1 MGAAQRILK
10 NLGAMLLGRLI
21 SILQQIV
28 VPAVFVYHYRL
39 LGFGEWGALSSTV
52 AALSTLNFGVQTYMN
67 QDLAIRFTRGE
78 TEGYHVRQST
88 ALRVL
93 CGAIL
98 VVAVLLLGIFA
109 IPFDKLLKLDI
120 SRSNAQW
127 TLYLLA
133 LQVLLMVLFGYFG
146 GIFMGVNKAWRGA
159 NWNNVQALLSAC
171 GLLVGVILH
180 EPFPVLAA
188 IQLSTLVICV
198 AGVLIDL
205 RRVAPQIF
213 PNLNHWDKSLLKEIL
228 SGSGYF
234 GMLEISNFFIYQAPL
249 LLLQRFV
256 GGAAV
261 GSFILMRTIFSMCR
275 QILSMF
281 TQSMGAEITNLFGHR
296 DWPTLTRLYNYSERL
311 IFFLISLVNVTVLML
326 SPVLITLWIHRKT
339 IPGTEV
345 SRLFSIYPYVL
356 ASAISI
362 VISIKEHKTQFQF
375 STNTHVDLARMIF
388 FGYVVMDMIAC
399 VTIQYAG
406 VVGFLWTWLAF
417 EIFQTSYLIVLN
429 GRLFHHVQ
437 KLDLIY
443 ISRLTLLCGVSLVA
457 AAAGLRYT
465 SELLLWQQG
474 LLSFAVAGVVGGL
487 SWQIF
492 HIAPVF
498 AGVMGRVSKRFA

>member
-1 MGAAQRILK
+1 MGTLQRILK
-10 NLGAMLLGRLI
+10 NLGAMLMGRVI

-28 VPAVFVYHYRL
+28 VPAVFVYHYGL
-39 LGFGEWGALSSTV
+39 AGFGEWGALSSTV

-78 TEGYHVRQST
+78 TAGYHVRQST
-88 ALRVL
+88 ALRLL

-98 VVAVLLLGIFA
+98 VVAVLLLAIFA
-109 IPFDKLLKLDI
+109 IPFDKVLKLDI

-133 LQVLLMVLFGYFG
+133 MQVLLMVLFGYFG

-171 GLLVGVILH
+171 GLLLGVLFH
-180 EPFPVLAA
+180 EPFPVLAG
-188 IQLSTLVICV
+188 IQLTTLVVCV

-205 RRVAPQIF
+205 RRTAPEIF
-213 PNLNHWDKSLLKEIL
+213 PNLNYWDGSLLKEIL

-249 LLLQRFV
+249 LLLQRFA

-261 GSFILMRTIFSMCR
+261 GGFILMRTIFSMCR

-311 IFFLISLVNVTVLML
+311 IFFLISLVNITVLML

-375 STNTHVDLARMIF
+375 STNTHVEMARMVF
-388 FGYVVMDMIAC
+388 FGYLGMDLVAFF
-399 VTIQYAG
+399 TIQYAG
-406 VVGFLWTWLAF
+406 VIGFLWTWLAF
-417 EIFQTSYLIVLN
+417 EILQTTYLIILN

-437 KLDLIY
+437 KIDLGY
-443 ISRLTLLCGVSLVA
+443 ISRLMILCIASLIASA
-457 AAAGLRYT
+457 AALRYT
-465 SELLLWQQG
+465 SELLLWQQA
-474 LLSFAVAGVVGGL
+474 LLSVAVAVVVGGF
-487 SWQIF
+487 SWQLF
-492 HIAPVF
+492 HIKPVF
-498 AGVMGRVSKRFA
+498 SGVMGRLSKRFA

>member
-10 NLGAMLLGRLI
+10 NLGAMLLGRII

-28 VPAVFVYHYRL
+28 VPAVFVYHYGL
-39 LGFGEWGALSSTV
+39 AGFGEWGALSSTV

-88 ALRVL
+88 ALRLL

-98 VVAVLLLGIFA
+98 IVAVLLLGIFA

-120 SRSNAQW
+120 SRTNAQW

-133 LQVLLMVLFGYFG
+133 MQVLLMVLFGYFG

-171 GLLVGVILH
+171 GLLAGVLFH
-180 EPFPVLAA
+180 QPFPVLAG
-188 IQLSTLVICV
+188 IQLTALAICV

-205 RRVAPQIF
+205 NRTAPQIF
-213 PNLNHWDKSLLKEIL
+213 PNLKHWDASLLKEIL

-249 LLLQRFV
+249 LLLQRFA

-261 GSFILMRTIFSMCR
+261 GGFILMRTIFSMCR

-326 SPVLITLWIHRKT
+326 SPVLITLWIHRKNT
-339 IPGTEV
+339 PGTEV
-345 SRLFSIYPYVL
+345 SHLFSIYPYVL

-375 STNTHVDLARMIF
+375 STNTHIDMAKMVF
-388 FGYVVMDMIAC
+388 FGYLGMDLIAC
-399 VTIQYAG
+399 FAIQYAG
-406 VVGFLWTWLAF
+406 VIGFLWTWLAF
-417 EIFQTSYLIVLN
+417 EILQTSYLIVLN

-437 KLDLIY
+437 QIELGY
-443 ISRLTLLCGVSLVA
+443 ILRLAMLCAVCLVA
-457 AAAGLRYT
+457 SATALRYT
-465 SELLLWQQG
+465 SVLLLWQQA
-474 LLSFAVAGVVGGL
+474 LLSVVVAAVVGGF
-487 SWQIF
+487 SWQLF
-492 HIAPVF
+492 HIRPVF
-498 AGVMGRVSKRFA
+498 SGVMGRLSKRFV